1 MDIIEFARMKKL
13 LTAYINGTDITAY
26 EIWLGEGNTGTVEDF
41 LASLIGTDGRE
52 IQLQKTSTYIQ
63 WRYVGETGW
72 TNLIALTDITGPT
85 GATGAAG
92 TNGTNGTDG
101 ADGESA
107 YAAAQTGGYTDTQA
121 NFYADLAAI
130 EGLADALAAI

>member
-13 LTAYINGTDITAY
+13 LTAYINETDITAY

-63 WRYVGETGW
+63 WRYVGETEW

-85 GATGAAG
+85 
-92 TNGTNGTDG
+92 G